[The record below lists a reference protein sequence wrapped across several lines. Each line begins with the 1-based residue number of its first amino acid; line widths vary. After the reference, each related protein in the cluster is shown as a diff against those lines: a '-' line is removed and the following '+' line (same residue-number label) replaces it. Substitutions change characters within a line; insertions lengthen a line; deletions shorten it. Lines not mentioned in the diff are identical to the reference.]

1 MFIRES
7 LEIVTIVQIL
17 GCDTQIDHESVVN
30 QAMIGYNTILPNL
43 FKSPSPILV
52 LGNAPMAPI
61 NNFNKTLN
69 RFKDELS
76 IFIGSSLGVQ
86 IKPSRN
92 TYICHTIHILI
103 SWKLLMVGGIDFYKF
118 GHDDS
123 KSAMEH
129 VCLFLAQMGKASTT
143 NFMNVWHFL
152 VPLIGTTFVRFTYLH
167 SCFIDSW
174 DQLEGKFYESF
185 IMESM

>member
-61 NNFNKTLN
+61 NNFNKILN
-69 RFKDELS
+69 RFKNELS
-76 IFIGSSLGVQ
+76 RSIGSSLGVQ

-103 SWKLLMVGGIDFYKF
+103 S
-118 GHDDS
+118 
-123 KSAMEH
+123 
-129 VCLFLAQMGKASTT
+129 
-143 NFMNVWHFL
+143 
-152 VPLIGTTFVRFTYLH
+152 
-167 SCFIDSW
+167 
-174 DQLEGKFYESF
+174 
-185 IMESM
+185 